1 MLTRCGHRIGT
12 IGVERVAAPQEKAG
26 RKGLFGPEKR
36 GERVCLDRRRGAL
49 IRFKISRVGALV

>member
-36 GERVCLDRRRGAL
+36 GQ
-49 IRFKISRVGALV
+49 FKISRVGALV